1 MAWGRTWHPLQT
13 FSRPLACLQ
22 LGGSLIL
29 SHLFAKCQ
37 QAQRPEFRSHLDP
50 SQCSED
56 KAYSFKVKWL
66 NKGGWRLCSPDCL
79 STWLQAESCGYES
92 LLEIWTCSAFSADLL
107 ESATPCSTSEMG
119 PSLGLAEFLLG
130 CLKCD
135 SVLSGLILTAFPR
148 LSVQGKQNHALP
160 LILRW
165 LNCRSAPVL
174 GYYHSAKFDLVSPAG
189 VKRILVHA
197 HSADVAAQFL
207 VSSTRST
214 RARLCS
220 IAWGI

>member
-1 MAWGRTWHPLQT
+1 M
-13 FSRPLACLQ
+13 FSRLPEHLAPSWELWVRIPAGNLDLQ
-22 LGGSLIL
+22 CFQHWSAGVSHTLQHLRDGS
-29 SHLFAKCQ
+29 Q
-37 QAQRPEFRSHLDP
+37 P
-50 SQCSED
+50 
-56 KAYSFKVKWL
+56 
-66 NKGGWRLCSPDCL
+66 
-79 STWLQAESCGYES
+79 
-92 LLEIWTCSAFSADLL
+92 
-107 ESATPCSTSEMG
+107 G
-119 PSLGLAEFLLG
+119 PSWISSWLPKMWF
-130 CLKCD
+130 
-135 SVLSGLILTAFPR
+135 STLSGLILTAFPR